1 MKKKQKVL
9 NKILKKLNLGQIKE
23 ITEDTS
29 SLYKVVTDNKTLIV
43 KHYNKEI
50 INNNDVLNKQREI
63 AVCTILSENGVPTI
77 LPLQF
82 DDKYLIKYQKDYFLI
97 YDNYTSKPISY
108 NELTKKSIKKIA
120 NTIAIIHKLNIQT
133 NLPCLYKKVFLKLND
148 YVDKIT
154 DNKLKEIIT
163 KNENKLQELIDC
175 SNSNIDLI
183 KEDLCINPNNYN
195 IENILWENDYMYL
208 INFDKVFMSNPI
220 VSLAQLAYDISTND
234 NIFNIDYYNEFITT
248 YLKKYGDIELD
259 FGIALISSMNP
270 KLQDLETLLESN
282 NYEESIKVLEDIL
295 LFLNNKDNMLN
306 SFNDYI
312 KEATEKKN
320 KKKKKNISI

>member
-43 KHYNKEI
+43 KHYN
-50 INNNDVLNKQREI
+50 
-63 AVCTILSENGVPTI
+63 
-77 LPLQF
+77 
-82 DDKYLIKYQKDYFLI
+82 
-97 YDNYTSKPISY
+97 
-108 NELTKKSIKKIA
+108 
-120 NTIAIIHKLNIQT
+120 
-133 NLPCLYKKVFLKLND
+133 
-148 YVDKIT
+148 
-154 DNKLKEIIT
+154 KEIIT

-320 KKKKKNISI
+320 KKKQKNKKKKKI